1 MITNAKILENAWAD
15 FILICTNTMH
25 KMAGDIEKS
34 ISIPIIHI
42 ADGTAVKIKDF
53 WMKCER

>member
-1 MITNAKILENAWAD
+1 
-15 FILICTNTMH
+15 MH

-42 ADGTAVKIKDF
+42 ADGTAVKIKEF